1 MLKDILKTSE
11 EKMKKS
17 LSNLESELMT
27 LKAGRANPTMLD
39 KITVEYYGSQV
50 PLNQV
55 GNVGV
60 PEPRML
66 TVTPWEKPMLK
77 EIEKAIQKSDLGI
90 NPTNDGQMI
99 RLVIPELTEET
110 RKDLVKRVKKYGEEA
125 KIVVRNVRRDA
136 IDKVKKLKGE
146 DLSEDE
152 IKKGEED
159 IQKLTDSYIKKVDQS
174 VETKEKE
181 VMTI

>member
-136 IDKVKKLKGE
+136 IDKIKKLKGE